1 MPLCIY
7 LCHKH
12 LQRTYELIR
21 DGWKRAD
28 ICRGNYTG
36 WPLGNESVRYW
47 PSTVNYT
54 LKFVTP
60 YKAILVCWWCNVRWS
75 SERAEKVVGR
85 AQWNGTY
92 SLGYYPNAII
102 GHTFT
107 PAERGLL
114 ALPVRMGGLRITNP
128 CHIAASEYEA
138 SIAITERPV
147 EQIVA
152 HTQELPDDRAIV
164 HCSNVSV
171 ERSICALQTT

>member
-12 LQRTYELIR
+12 LQRTYDLIR
-21 DGWKRAD
+21 DGWIRAD

-36 WPLGNESVRYW
+36 WPLYESVRYW

-60 YKAILVCWWCNVRWS
+60 YKAILVCWRCNVRWS

-102 GHTFT
+102 GHTCT
-107 PAERGLL
+107 PAERGLF
-114 ALPVRMGGLRITNP
+114 
-128 CHIAASEYEA
+128 
-138 SIAITERPV
+138 SIACKDDGWSWDHRPMSYCSLGIRSFNGDNWTTSRTDSGA
-147 EQIVA
+147 QA
-152 HTQELPDDRAIV
+152 RAPG
-164 HCSNVSV
+164 
-171 ERSICALQTT
+171 RSCNSTL